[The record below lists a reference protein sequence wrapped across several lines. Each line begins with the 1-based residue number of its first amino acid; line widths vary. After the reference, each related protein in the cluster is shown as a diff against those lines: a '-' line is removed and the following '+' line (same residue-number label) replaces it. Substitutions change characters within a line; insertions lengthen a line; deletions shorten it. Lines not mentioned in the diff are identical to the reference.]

1 MSYTDPVHS
10 FIISYRAVEPTGSSL
25 QLLLGIVI
33 GNYHLQLAIVLT
45 NKTILITGW
54 NWSCLETFLL
64 FTTMATAGNWLIR
77 HFIESQIWSDVA
89 IWHSREFH
97 IKFDQIL
104 FFLAKI
110 QICSDTAW
118 WHHLPPLRMLSTLS
132 TTGSEPL
139 EGAFRIKKVLRHR
152 SLALKPSSKIAIIH
166 CWGEGWFEKYAPC
179 GNIEGRDLLTI
190 YNFNTL
196 HRKLYW
202 QYAMLMRFIKNY

>member
-1 MSYTDPVHS
+1 MVSYTDPVHS

-64 FTTMATAGNWLIR
+64 FTTMATAGNWPFENFI
-77 HFIESQIWSDVA
+77 HFMESQILSEVA

-110 QICSDTAW
+110 QNWSDTAW

-132 TTGSEPL
+132 TTGSEPQG
-139 EGAFRIKKVLRHR
+139 GAF
-152 SLALKPSSKIAIIH
+152 S
-166 CWGEGWFEKYAPC
+166 
-179 GNIEGRDLLTI
+179 
-190 YNFNTL
+190 
-196 HRKLYW
+196 
-202 QYAMLMRFIKNY
+202 